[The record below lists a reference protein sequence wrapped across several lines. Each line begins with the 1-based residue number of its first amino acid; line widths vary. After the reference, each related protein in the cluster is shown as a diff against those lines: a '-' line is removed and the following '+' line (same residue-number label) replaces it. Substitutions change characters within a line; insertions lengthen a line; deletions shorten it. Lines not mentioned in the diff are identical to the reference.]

1 MGVYN
6 THGMFKDLDDL
17 EWAIDALGMSPE
29 ELVVLADNAEKESWI
44 YAQTAKHMKGQDK
57 RKMNLMAGFWRRR
70 TLKFKELAAAEE
82 ARMEEY
88 RKEKNAV

>member
-6 THGMFKDLDDL
+6 THGMFKDLDDI

-44 YAQTAKHMKGQDK
+44 YSQTAKHMKGQDK

-82 ARMEEY
+82 SRMEEY